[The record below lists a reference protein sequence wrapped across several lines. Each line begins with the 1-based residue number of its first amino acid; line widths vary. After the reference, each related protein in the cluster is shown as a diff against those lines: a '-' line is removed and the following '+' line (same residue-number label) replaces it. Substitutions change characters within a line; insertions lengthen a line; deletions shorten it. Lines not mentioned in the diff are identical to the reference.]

1 MRKEE
6 EERNPEKC
14 EDLDG
19 SWSDDTEDGRGGER
33 GGKTDAAEKDAA
45 CDAIVN
51 TRQCVKCSTE
61 RLGDRIIRISALYC
75 QPLNAHPAWLQLLL
89 TRSMTSTLD
98 RLDIITG
105 P

>member
-19 SWSDDTEDGRGGER
+19 SWSDDTEDGRRGER
-33 GGKTDAAEKDAA
+33 GGKTDAAAEKDAA

-61 RLGDRIIRISALYC
+61 RLGAAISSRVPVFEFCAVSRV
-75 QPLNAHPAWLQLLL
+75 NLLFYFEGQ
-89 TRSMTSTLD
+89 
-98 RLDIITG
+98 TG
-105 P
+105 PF

>member
-1 MRKEE
+1 MTPKT
-6 EERNPEKC
+6 
-14 EDLDG
+14 DG
-19 SWSDDTEDGRGGER
+19 EGGER
-33 GGKTDAAEKDAA
+33 GGKTDAAAEKDAA

-61 RLGDRIIRISALYC
+61 RLGDRIIRISERHCTVHRAC
-75 QPLNAHPAWLQLLL
+75 AHPAWLQLLL

>member
-19 SWSDDTEDGRGGER
+19 SWSDDTEDGRRGER

-51 TRQCVKCSTE
+51 TM
-61 RLGDRIIRISALYC
+61 
-75 QPLNAHPAWLQLLL
+75 LN
-89 TRSMTSTLD
+89 
-98 RLDIITG
+98 
-105 P
+105 